1 VLNVDE
7 RNRMSARG
15 RLRIAIAHVCA
26 VALSFAV
33 LADLPAPANAA
44 GKLPSEKQWHKDI
57 AKVMDGSHA
66 YIDRATK
73 YSHKKYAINFDI
85 DNSTIASHYRP
96 GTAIPRVLRF
106 ARYAKRQGV
115 ALLFNTAR
123 AGAPLK
129 KARAEL
135 TKAGYRVTK
144 VCGRKSRQE
153 PVAHGKQRC
162 RARFIRQGFTI
173 IANVGNHTT
182 DFSGP
187 KNYGRAFRLPNYGAL
202 S

>member
-1 VLNVDE
+1 MATRRRPRALAHACALALTLVLT
-7 RNRMSARG
+7 
-15 RLRIAIAHVCA
+15 
-26 VALSFAV
+26 VAA
-33 LADLPAPANAA
+33 LADLSAPATAA
-44 GKLPSEKQWHKDI
+44 ERLPSEKQWHKDV
-57 AKVMDGSHA
+57 AKVMDGSHR
-66 YIDRATK
+66 YLDRATRNN
-73 YSHKKYAINFDI
+73 HKRYAVNFDI

-96 GTAIPRVLRF
+96 GTAIPRVLEF
-106 ARYAKRQGV
+106 ARYAKRHGV

-129 KARAEL
+129 RARAEL

-144 VCGRKSRQE
+144 VCGRKSRSE

-173 IANVGNHTT
+173 IANVGNHST

-187 KNYGRAFRLPNYGAL
+187 RNYGRAFKLPNYGRL

>member
-1 VLNVDE
+1 
-7 RNRMSARG
+7 MSARG

-153 PVAHGKQRC
+153 PV
-162 RARFIRQGFTI
+162 
-173 IANVGNHTT
+173 
-182 DFSGP
+182 
-187 KNYGRAFRLPNYGAL
+187 
-202 S
+202 

>member
-1 VLNVDE
+1 
-7 RNRMSARG
+7 MTY
-15 RLRIAIAHVCA
+15 VCA
-26 VALSFAV
+26 LALSLAV
-33 LADLPAPANAA
+33 LADIPSSASAA
-44 GKLPSEKQWHKDI
+44 GKLPSEKQWHKDV
-57 AKVMDGSHA
+57 ARVMDGSHR

-73 YSHKKYAINFDI
+73 SKYKRYAINFDI
-85 DNSTIASHYRP
+85 DNSTIATHYDP

-106 ARYAKRQGV
+106 ARYAKRHGV

-123 AGAPLK
+123 AGAPLER
-129 KARAEL
+129 ARAEL
-135 TKAGYRVTK
+135 TKAGYKVTK
-144 VCGRKSRQE
+144 VCGRKSRSE

-187 KNYGRAFRLPNYGAL
+187 RNYGRAYKLPNYGGL

>member
-1 VLNVDE
+1 
-7 RNRMSARG
+7 MSTRRRPGA
-15 RLRIAIAHVCA
+15 LVHACTL
-26 VALSFAV
+26 ALSLV
-33 LADLPAPANAA
+33 LTLAALSAPASAA
-44 GKLPSEKQWHKDI
+44 GKLPSEKQWHRDV
-57 AKVMDGSHA
+57 AEVMDGSHA
-66 YIDRATK
+66 YIDRAAK
-73 YSHKKYAINFDI
+73 NNRKKYAINFDI
-85 DNSTIASHYRP
+85 DNSTIATHYRP
-96 GTAIPRVLRF
+96 GTAVPRVLKF

-129 KARAEL
+129 RARAEL
-135 TKAGYRVTK
+135 TEAGYRVTK

-153 PVAHGKQRC
+153 AVAHGKQRC

-187 KNYGRAFRLPNYGAL
+187 RNYGRAFKLPNYGGL